1 MTTKVVGVVG
11 SLRSYASH
19 RKEHGLVGGSL
30 SAVQKAIKTG
40 RIKTINGKI
49 DFSSA
54 DKSWEEN
61 SDHRQQRQQKQGASL
76 STAEEIP
83 AAEMDTTQTFLEAQ
97 RQHEW
102 LKVQKEEMEL
112 RKRCGELFEKHEAE
126 EKWGKLLTSF
136 RNRMGI
142 VPDNLAPRVAVLSD
156 VLECRALI
164 EREVRQVLTALSEYQ
179 PDAV

>member
-11 SLRSYASH
+11 SLRSYAAH
-19 RKEHGLVGGSL
+19 RKECGFVGGSL

-40 RIKTINGKI
+40 RIKTTDGKI
-49 DFSSA
+49 YFESA

-61 SDHRQQRQQKQGASL
+61 SDHRQQRQNRGANKA
-76 STAEEIP
+76 TPEEIP
-83 AAEMDTTQTFLEAQ
+83 SAEMDTTQTFLEAQ

-112 RKRCGELFEKHEAE
+112 RKRRGELFEKHEAE
-126 EKWGKLLTSF
+126 EKWGKLLTAF

-142 VPDNLAPRVAVLSD
+142 VPDNLAPRVAVLGD

-164 EREVRQVLTALSEYQ
+164 EREMRQVLTALSEYQ